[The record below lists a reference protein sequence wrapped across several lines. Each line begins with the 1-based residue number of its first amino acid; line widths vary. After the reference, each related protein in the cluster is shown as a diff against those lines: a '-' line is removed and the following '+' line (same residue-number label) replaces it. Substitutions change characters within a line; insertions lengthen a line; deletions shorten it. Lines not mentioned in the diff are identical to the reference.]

1 MTTAKDTSKSSYA
14 GKYAEGNTDQFE
26 HVFLAGLGAM
36 SNAQKAGAK
45 TFDSLVKQ
53 GEEFRN
59 RASERTDSLIEE
71 VQDAIRGM
79 TSDAESKTTGLLNK
93 VRDASKLD
101 NLYSVFDAR
110 VADAMDRLNVPSKND
125 IDAIN
130 KKLNKIMKLLDEQKK
145 PASAKPRPAAKRK
158 TRKKAVAKPAK
169 KAVVKAIEKVAEPIV
184 EKAESKE

>member
-1 MTTAKDTSKSSYA
+1 MTSAKETSKPRDV
-14 GKYAEGNTDQFE
+14 GKNADGITDQFE

-45 TFDSLVKQ
+45 TFESLVKQ
-53 GEEFRN
+53 GEEFRHK
-59 RASERTDSLIEE
+59 ASERTDSLIEE

-79 TSDAESKTTGLLNK
+79 TGDAESKTTGLLNK

-101 NLYSVFDAR
+101 NLYSVFDTR

-130 KKLNKIMKLLDEQKK
+130 KKLNKIMRMLDEQKK
-145 PASAKPRPAAKRK
+145 PASAKPRKAAKRK
-158 TRKKAVAKPAK
+158 TKK
-169 KAVVKAIEKVAEPIV
+169 KAVVKAVKKVAEPVV
-184 EKAESKE
+184 EKAGSKE

>member
-1 MTTAKDTSKSSYA
+1 MTSAKDTSKTSDA
-14 GKYAEGNTDQFE
+14 GKNAEGITDQFE

>member
-1 MTTAKDTSKSSYA
+1 MTSAKETSKPRDV
-14 GKYAEGNTDQFE
+14 GKNADGITDQFE

-45 TFDSLVKQ
+45 TFESLVKQ
-53 GEEFRN
+53 GEEFRDK
-59 RASERTDSLIEE
+59 ASARTDSLIEE

-79 TSDAESKTTGLLNK
+79 TGDAESKTTGLLNK

-101 NLYSVFDAR
+101 NLYSVFDTR

-130 KKLNKIMKLLDEQKK
+130 KKLNKIMRMLDAQKK
-145 PASAKPRPAAKRK
+145 PATAKPRTAAKRK
-158 TRKKAVAKPAK
+158 TKKKAAA
-169 KAVVKAIEKVAEPIV
+169 KAVEKVTETVV
-184 EKAESKE
+184 EKAGSKE

>member
-1 MTTAKDTSKSSYA
+1 MTAAKSSTKSTPG
-14 GKYAEGNTDQFE
+14 GKNAEGIADQFE

-45 TFDSLVKQ
+45 TFEALVKQ

-59 RASERTDSLIEE
+59 KASVRTDALIGD
-71 VQDAIRGM
+71 VQDAIRNM
-79 TSDAESKTTGLLNK
+79 TSEAESKTTGLLNK
-93 VRDASKLD
+93 VRDVSKLD
-101 NLYSVFDAR
+101 NLYSAFDSR

-145 PASAKPRPAAKRK
+145 PASARPRASTRRK
-158 TRKKAVAKPAK
+158 TSKKAVAKPAE
-169 KAVVKAIEKVAEPIV
+169 KAVIKTVGKTA
-184 EKAESKE
+184 SKE